1 AMCRSLSRTSLT
13 RVCPTALCSPV
24 RSYILY
30 DEPRTWFEAQSFCR
44 EHHLDLATITN
55 SADATLLS
63 TDVTGTD
70 FAWIGL
76 FDDMTEWRWSDGNVD
91 LSSTNFTNWE
101 PSSPDFHTT
110 YKSDT
115 KVCVGMLTNGLWDD
129 TDCYY
134 ANSKVCSA
142 TETLLKQ
149 FIYAGSGTFSDGQ
162 TVCRAE
168 YEDLATIENQ
178 TENDMLLAFSGV
190 GAFGWIGLYDNM
202 TYWNWSLGETVFD
215 DTVDFSSWAPSE
227 PDLTA
232 VSRICV
238 SINAN
243 GSWSDEM
250 CDETLPAVCY

>member
-1 AMCRSLSRTSLT
+1 MASMFVLAMCRSLSRISLT

-91 LSSTNFTNWE
+91 LSSTNFTNW
-101 PSSPDFHTT
+101 D
-110 YKSDT
+110 
-115 KVCVGMLTNGLWDD
+115 
-129 TDCYY
+129 
-134 ANSKVCSA
+134 
-142 TETLLKQ
+142 
-149 FIYAGSGTFSDGQ
+149 
-162 TVCRAE
+162 
-168 YEDLATIENQ
+168 
-178 TENDMLLAFSGV
+178 
-190 GAFGWIGLYDNM
+190 
-202 TYWNWSLGETVFD
+202 
-215 DTVDFSSWAPSE
+215 SWAPSE

-250 CDETLPAVCY
+250 CDETNNCASRNNVSHLCRKICAFK